1 MERIIR
7 NFSIIAHIDHGK
19 STLSDRLLDISGT
32 IDKKDMVEQVL
43 DSMEVER
50 EHGITVK
57 AHHVRMEFNWKGKDV
72 LFNLI
77 DTPGHV
83 DFSYEVSR
91 SLAACEGAVLLIDA
105 TQGVEA
111 QTISHLHEAQMHNLP
126 IIPVLNKIDLP
137 ASDIELSGAEIIE
150 LLECSENDIMLI
162 SAKDGTGVDE
172 LIDRIIS
179 DFPPPKT
186 ESEKEFKALIFDSTY
201 DNYRGAIP
209 FIRVFEGSVK
219 KGDQVM
225 FMSTG
230 DIYEVAETGV
240 FVPRMK
246 KTDKLSAGEVGY
258 IICSIKNI
266 EEIRVG
272 DTVTMK
278 NADVTPLKGYREV
291 KPMVFSGFYPSHS
304 EDYEK
309 LKDSLGKLKLND
321 AAFTFIQENSEAL
334 GFGFRCGF
342 LGLLHMKIIQER
354 LENEFDLDIIATM
367 PNVVYRYTDTK
378 NNEFTID
385 NPADLPEMSK
395 YNKIFEPYLKVE
407 IFTPPDYIGSIMK
420 LAQERRGN
428 QKNVNY
434 VANKRVLMEYEIPM
448 AEVIFDFFDK
458 LKTISRGYASMDYQF
473 LEYRESDLVRLD
485 ILVNG
490 ARVDALSA
498 IVHKEK
504 AYTYS
509 NSITRKLKDKI
520 HRQMFEINIQ
530 AAIGSRVISKTVV
543 KALRKNVLAKCY
555 GGDITRKRKLL
566 EKQKAGK
573 KRMKK
578 VGKVEIPQEA
588 FLAALSLE
596 ENK

>member
-1 MERIIR
+1 MNKIIR

-32 IDKKDMVEQVL
+32 IEKKNMVEQVL

-57 AHHVRMEFNWKGKDV
+57 AHHVRMEFNWRGQDV

-111 QTISHLHEAQMHNLP
+111 QTISHLHEALANNLP

-150 LLECSENDIMLI
+150 LLECEENDILLI

-172 LIDRIIS
+172 VIDRIIK
-179 DFPPPKT
+179 DFPAPGT
-186 ESEKEFKALIFDSTY
+186 DSESELKALIFDSTY

-209 FIRVFEGSVK
+209 FIRIFEGTVK
-219 KGDQVM
+219 KGDQIQ

-230 DIYEVAETGV
+230 DVYEVSETGV
-240 FVPRMK
+240 FIPHMK
-246 KTDKLSAGEVGY
+246 KTEALSAGEVGY
-258 IICSIKNI
+258 IMCSIKDI
-266 EEIRVG
+266 EEIKVG
-272 DTVTMK
+272 DTVTHK
-278 NADVTPLKGYREV
+278 GAKVKPLKGYREV

-367 PNVVYRYTDTK
+367 PNVVYKYTDTK
-378 NNEFTID
+378 ENEYTID

-395 YNKIFEPYLKVE
+395 YSKIFEPFLKVE
-407 IFTPPDYIGSIMK
+407 IFTPPDFIGGIMK
-420 LAQERRGN
+420 LAQERRGT
-428 QKNVNY
+428 QKNVSY

-473 LEYRESDLVRLD
+473 LEYRESNLVRLD
-485 ILVNG
+485 ILVNN

-504 AYTYS
+504 AYNYS
-509 NSITRKLKDKI
+509 NGITRKLKENI
-520 HRQMFEINIQ
+520 HRQMFEIYIQ
-530 AAIGSRVISKTVV
+530 SAIGSRIISKTVV

-588 FLAALSLE
+588 FLAALSLD

>member
-57 AHHVRMEFNWKGKDV
+57 AHHVRMEFNWRGKDV